1 MYSPSLE
8 EMKALDHQGYRQIP
22 LKKEIYS
29 DFFTPIM
36 VLKKCKAVTDHC
48 FILES
53 HEQSS
58 TWGRYSFIGYD
69 PKHEVTCNNGRLT
82 VDGIDKGR
90 KNPTKFLREVM
101 QRHKT
106 MKLSGFPTFTGGF
119 VGFFAYDY
127 LKYSEPTVTFG
138 NSSNAHFKDVD
149 LMYFDECI
157 CFDHERQK
165 IMIIVNVDADH
176 IESDYPKKCQRIEE
190 IERMIKMDY
199 MDMSD
204 PLRLKGP
211 FMPMFSKEEY
221 CAKVEEVKHHIVEG
235 DIFQAVL
242 ANRIEAK
249 CSGSLLDTYRVL
261 RTTNPSPYMF
271 YFYSSSLEV
280 AGASPETMV
289 KLSGDTLY
297 TFPIAGSRPRG
308 KTEAEDQALEEE
320 LKHDEKELAEHNML
334 VDLGRNDLGKIC
346 QIGSVKVHKY
356 KEIMK
361 FSKIMHIASEV
372 QGTIKEGEDALS
384 AIETMLPA
392 GTLSGAP
399 KIKAC
404 SIIGE
409 LEKVKRG
416 IYGGAIGYLDFTG
429 NMDTCIGIRLAYKK
443 SNKVYIC
450 SGAGIVYDSKP
461 ENEYQECLN
470 KAAAVI
476 EALKI
481 ANGGIDV

>member
-1 MYSPSLE
+1 
-8 EMKALDHQGYRQIP
+8 
-22 LKKEIYS
+22 
-29 DFFTPIM
+29 
-36 VLKKCKAVTDHC
+36 V
-48 FILES
+48 
-53 HEQSS
+53 
-58 TWGRYSFIGYD
+58 
-69 PKHEVTCNNGRLT
+69 
-82 VDGIDKGR
+82 DKGR
-90 KNPTKFLREVM
+90 KNPTKYLREVLSHN
-101 QRHKT
+101 RA
-106 MKLSGFPTFTGGF
+106 MKLKGFPTFTGGF

-127 LKYSEPTVTFG
+127 LKYTEPNITFG
-138 NSSNAHFKDVD
+138 NGSNAHFKDVD
-149 LMYFDECI
+149 LMYFDEVV

-165 IMIIVNVDADH
+165 IMIIVNVDAH
-176 IESDYPKKCQRIEE
+176 NIERDYPEKIHRIEE
-190 IERMIKMDY
+190 IERIIKMDY

-204 PLRLKGP
+204 PLRLRSD
-211 FMPMFSKEEY
+211 FMPMFTKEEY
-221 CAKVEEVKHHIVEG
+221 CEKVKEVKHHIKEG

-289 KLSGDTLY
+289 KLTGDVLY

-320 LKHDEKELAEHNML
+320 LIHDEKELAEHNML
-334 VDLGRNDLGKIC
+334 VDLGRNDLGKIAKV
-346 QIGSVKVHKY
+346 GTVKVNKY
-356 KEIMK
+356 KQVMR

-372 QGTIKEGEDALS
+372 SGTIREDEDALS

-409 LEKVKRG
+409 LEGVKRG
-416 IYGGAIGYLDFTG
+416 IYGGAIGYVGYNG

-443 SNKVYIC
+443 ASKVYVC
-450 SGAGIVYDSKP
+450 SGAGIVYDSVP

-476 EALKI
+476 DALKL
-481 ANGGIDV
+481 ADGGIDV

>member
-1 MYSPSLE
+1 MFYPSLE
-8 EMKALDHQGYRQIP
+8 EIRSLDTTGYDMVP
-22 LKKEIYS
+22 VKKEIYS
-29 DFFTPIM
+29 DFFTPVT
-36 VLKKCKAVTDHC
+36 VLKKLKSVSDHC

-53 HEQSS
+53 HEQSH
-58 TWGRYSFIGYD
+58 TWGRYSFIGYE
-69 PKHEVTCNNGRLT
+69 PKHEVTCNNGRLS
-82 VDGIDKGR
+82 VDGVDKGR
-90 KNPTKFLREVM
+90 KNPTKFLREVLSH
-101 QRHKT
+101 HKA
-106 MKLSGFPTFTGGF
+106 MKIKGFPTFTGGF

-127 LKYSEPTVTFG
+127 LKYTEPKITFG
-138 NSSNAHFKDVD
+138 NGANAHFKDVD
-149 LMYFDECI
+149 LMYFDEVV

-165 IMIIVNVDADH
+165 ISIIVNVDVHDLDH
-176 IESDYPKKCQRIEE
+176 DYPKKVKRIEE
-190 IERMIKMDY
+190 IERIIKMDY

-204 PLRLKGP
+204 PLRLKSD
-211 FMPMFSKEEY
+211 FLPMFTKEEY
-221 CAKVEEVKHHIVEG
+221 YEKVNEVKHHIKEG

-242 ANRIEAK
+242 ANRIEVKAT
-249 CSGSLLDTYRVL
+249 GSLLDTYRVL

-289 KLSGDTLY
+289 KLTGKQLY

-308 KTEAEDQALEEE
+308 KNEAEDLALEKE
-320 LKHDEKELAEHNML
+320 LLSDEKELAEHNML
-334 VDLGRNDLGKIC
+334 VDLGRNDLGKIAKV
-346 QIGSVKVHKY
+346 GTVKVNKY
-356 KEIMK
+356 KEVVR

-372 QGTIKEGEDALS
+372 SGEIKENEDALS

-409 LEKVKRG
+409 LEGVKRG
-416 IYGGAIGYLDFTG
+416 IYGGAIGYIGFNG

-443 SNKVYIC
+443 ASKVYVC

-476 EALKI
+476 DALKL
-481 ANGGIDV
+481 ADGGIDV